1 MTEQELQAAKER
13 LKNAAAASP
22 VSVDN
27 DTGKVRMSCLS
38 TTATAAVSVDNDTGK
53 VRMSCLSTSATAA
66 VSVDNDTGK
75 VRMSCL
81 STTATAASTIHQ
93 HCYALHCSETE
104 YVGSPSQRETH

>member
-27 DTGKVRMSCLS
+27 D
-38 TTATAAVSVDNDTGK
+38 A
-53 VRMSCLSTSATAA
+53 
-66 VSVDNDTGK
+66 GK

-81 STTATAASTIHQ
+81 STTATAASAIHQ
-93 HCYALHCSETE
+93 HCYALHCSDTE